1 MWIVYGIIITVEI
14 FSIYFSILCI
24 SIWIILYDIHM
35 VFWEKYWTTWFDTTS
50 TCVEIKKHV
59 NRGMHHS
66 SGVHFDLIQALFLNS
81 QKLNFVYL
89 DKMTS
94 DTHPYQ
100 YSISRLFNVYNW
112 RDGQRRYQI
121 LNSSL
126 MILLYSQGTLT

>member
-1 MWIVYGIIITVEI
+1 MYGIIITVETLI
-14 FSIYFSILCI
+14 ILIYVSIPCI
-24 SIWIILYDIHM
+24 SIWIILYDNHI
-35 VFWEKYWTTWFDTTS
+35 VFWEKYSTTWFDTTW

-59 NRGMHHS
+59 NRGMHPS

-100 YSISRLFNVYNW
+100 YSISRLFSVYN
-112 RDGQRRYQI
+112 RQDGQRRYQI